1 MNSREYLSVVDT
13 VEIVTIIYQGSLAQ
27 VVEHRIFNPVAAGS
41 NPARPIIA
49 KLQNVALLNIMPKC
63 YRNIIAI
70 DTAQSTSKMS
80 IVDPK
85 QHLMLK

>member
-1 MNSREYLSVVDT
+1 
-13 VEIVTIIYQGSLAQ
+13 
-27 VVEHRIFNPVAAGS
+27 
-41 NPARPIIA
+41 
-49 KLQNVALLNIMPKC
+49 VALLNIMPKC